1 MHGVYQKVARHLDL
15 VTDTFFKSFCNWKA
29 HFGGSSGTAL
39 FSTLGLCQLLSV
51 RKKKKKKK
59 PHKMFYSAPVGLIPP
74 THSTQ
79 SQKQLSSCNSFFFFF
94 SPDHSL
100 GWSWTDNLRDCLFR
114 LASDQECHFTKKCW
128 SFRNKV
134 SLQCGMKLGCF
145 KRCQE
150 TVSAFIASCPLLN
163 SPSYS
168 WRAEPWSTV
177 QRTQVWMAPEW
188 VPAHV

>member
-94 SPDHSL
+94 FPLIILWAEAELIIS
-100 GWSWTDNLRDCLFR
+100 
-114 LASDQECHFTKKCW
+114 
-128 SFRNKV
+128 
-134 SLQCGMKLGCF
+134 
-145 KRCQE
+145 E
-150 TVSAFIASCPLLN
+150 TVFSGWLQTKNVISQRSAEVSETRFRCSV
-163 SPSYS
+163 
-168 WRAEPWSTV
+168 E
-177 QRTQVWMAPEW
+177 
-188 VPAHV
+188 